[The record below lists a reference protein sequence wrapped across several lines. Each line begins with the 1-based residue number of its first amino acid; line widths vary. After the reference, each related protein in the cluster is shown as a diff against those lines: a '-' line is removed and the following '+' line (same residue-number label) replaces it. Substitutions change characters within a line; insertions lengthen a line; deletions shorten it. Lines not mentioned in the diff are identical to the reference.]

1 VKGREFEATPLQSI
15 KNGGRKM
22 LQVLNG
28 PIIAA
33 GEALSGG
40 VDCTAGA
47 IVRLTMPAGWS
58 PANISFQISTDGNG
72 YNDLVDF
79 DGREIIMPV
88 VPGTAVVVGA
98 LSEALRA
105 VAFLKIR
112 SGSRTRP
119 VIQDAQRDFAVAIE
133 VP

>member
-1 VKGREFEATPLQSI
+1 MSV
-15 KNGGRKM
+15 
-22 LQVLNG
+22 QVLNG

-33 GEALSGG
+33 GEALSDGL
-40 VDCTAGA
+40 DCRAGA

-58 PANISFQISTDGNG
+58 PANLSFQISSDGGG

-79 DGREIIMPV
+79 DGREIVMPV
-88 VPGTAVVVGA
+88 VPGTAVVVGM
-98 LSEALRA
+98 LDQYLRA

-119 VIQDAQRDFAVAIE
+119 VPQPVQRDFSIAIE